1 MRCEMKKFAAATV
14 LGKNKPG
21 IVSSITKVLYETGC
35 NIEDSSMTMLANEFA
50 MILLI
55 ALPAKLS
62 LKQLAARF
70 SAQSKKTGLTVS
82 LKQLKASEE
91 AKPCPKG
98 TPYIISVYGSDKPGI
113 VYKIS
118 KYLADGKI
126 NITDVQTSIS
136 SVGGKHTYIML
147 LEIDLPAKTAHE
159 QLKMDLLKVADS
171 LGVSVSVNPVESAN
185 L

>member
-1 MRCEMKKFAAATV
+1 MKKFAAVTV
-14 LGKNKPG
+14 LGKDRPG
-21 IVSSITKVLYETGC
+21 IVGSVTKVLYETGC

-55 ALPAKLS
+55 ALPDKLTLNKLS
-62 LKQLAARF
+62 DKF
-70 SAQSKKTGLTVS
+70 SELTNKTDLNVS
-82 LKQLKASEE
+82 LKPLKASEE
-91 AKPCPKG
+91 EKSCPKG

-113 VYKIS
+113 VYNIS
-118 KYLADGKI
+118 KYLSDKKI

-136 SVGGKHTYIML
+136 SIAGKHTYIML
-147 LEIDLPAKTAHE
+147 LEIDLPEKTAPE
-159 QLKMDLLKVADS
+159 QLKIDLMKVAES